1 MEWKY
6 QVMLITE
13 ILQNLK
19 NIKDVESS
27 RLDWARK
34 DMITDSIKDYN
45 KILRLI
51 FYEMGG
57 DTDALRAAIKK
68 QNLESE

>member
-13 ILQNLK
+13 ILQNFK

-57 DTDALRAAIKK
+57 DMDALRAAIKK

>member
-57 DTDALRAAIKK
+57 DMDALWAAIKK

>member
-27 RLDWARK
+27 QLDWARK

-57 DTDALRAAIKK
+57 DMDALRAAIKK

>member
-57 DTDALRAAIKK
+57 DMDALRSAIKK

>member
-57 DTDALRAAIKK
+57 DMDALRAAIKK